1 MLLKGKK
8 ILLIEDDLHMR
19 MGLQDNLEF
28 EGYHV
33 LCAESGE
40 AGIALFKS
48 DNPDLVI
55 LDVMLP
61 NMDGIDVCRELR
73 TLNRHIPIIM
83 LSVRGSEVDKV
94 LGLETGA
101 DDYMTKPF
109 SVKELLAR
117 IKVVF
122 RRLEPMDTEQLY
134 RIGTAEIDFL
144 HHEVKKN
151 GQFIEFTAKEFEL
164 LKYFIHN
171 SGIPVS
177 RETLLEEVWGMEH
190 SITTRTVDNHI
201 LKLRKKLEDN
211 PDTPRYF
218 ITIYGVGYK
227 FSG

>member
-28 EGYHV
+28 EGYQV

-40 AGIALFKS
+40 AGIALFTTEH
-48 DNPDLVI
+48 PDLVI

-73 TLNRHIPIIM
+73 RQKRHSPIIM

-117 IKVVF
+117 IKAVF
-122 RRLEPMDTEQLY
+122 RRFEPTETEPVY

-151 GQFIEFTAKEFEL
+151 GNFIEFTAKEFEL
-164 LKYFIHN
+164 LHYFVQN
-171 SGIPVS
+171 SGIPIS
-177 RETLLEEVWGMEH
+177 REILLEEVWGMEH

-201 LKLRKKLEDN
+201 LRLRKKLEDN
-211 PDTPRYF
+211 PNTPRYF